1 MSDWLWSWMGD
12 GKAHD
17 AVSHQ
22 LIGQGASGKAYHVDD
37 WVVKVSWRRKREL

>member
-1 MSDWLWSWMGD
+1 MGLERLT
-12 GKAHD
+12 D

-37 WVVKVSWRRKREL
+37 WVVKVSW